1 MSTIER
7 GRKITLVYKLDENT
21 GKATLTMEVSAG
33 SDILPHEHR
42 EDMRSLAAELLTVPV
57 AALEGVDVVMKR
69 VPGPVPHTH
78 DDDHEHEHG
87 EHTHTHPEKKKEE
100 PPPPKPVKA

>member
-7 GRKITLVYKLDENT
+7 GRKITPVYKLDET
-21 GKATLTMEVSAG
+21 TKKATLTMEVAAG

-42 EDMRSLAAELLTVPV
+42 EDMRSLAAELLAVPV

-78 DDDHEHEHG
+78 DDEHEHEHG
-87 EHTHTHPEKKKEE
+87 PHTHTHEEKKSE
-100 PPPPKPVKA
+100 PLPQQPVKA